1 MSADHPPPYA
11 PPPPAQG
18 SGGFVGAT
26 PYQAAPSSYY
36 QGPQQYVTSPGYHT
50 PFYDAPQGWD
60 ASKAYGGPPKH
71 TVYVVDQN
79 EGPGHLGMGGGG
91 GGGALRSLLSACSTL
106 LCCCCLCD
114 LLTRHL

>member
-18 SGGFVGAT
+18 FVGSAGAT

-36 QGPQQYVTSPGYHT
+36 YQDPQQYATPPGYRT
-50 PFYDAPQGWD
+50 PFYVAPSGWD
-60 ASKAYGGPPKH
+60 APKAYGGPPKH

-79 EGPGHLGMGGGG
+79 EGAGHIG
-91 GGGALRSLLSACSTL
+91 GGGALRSLLSTCSTL

>member
-11 PPPPAQG
+11 PAPPAQG
-18 SGGFVGAT
+18 FGSLAGAA

-36 QGPQQYVTSPGYHT
+36 QGPQEYLTPPGYPN
-50 PFYDAPQGWD
+50 PFYVGPQGWD
-60 ASKAYGGPPKH
+60 APKTYGGPPKH

-79 EGPGHLGMGGGG
+79 EGAAHVGRGG

>member
-1 MSADHPPPYA
+1 MSGDHPPPYA
-11 PPPPAQG
+11 PPPAAQG
-18 SGGFVGAT
+18 FAVAA

-36 QGPQQYVTSPGYHT
+36 QGPQQYGTPLGYHT
-50 PFYDAPQGWD
+50 AFYDPPQGWD
-60 ASKAYGGPPKH
+60 APKAYGGPPKH

-79 EGPGHLGMGGGG
+79 EGAGRGGVGGGG
-91 GGGALRSLLSACSTL
+91 CGALRSLLSACSTL

>member
-1 MSADHPPPYA
+1 MSADHPPPYV

-18 SGGFVGAT
+18 FVGSAGAT

-36 QGPQQYVTSPGYHT
+36 QDPQQYVTPPGYRT
-50 PFYDAPQGWD
+50 PFYVAPSGWD
-60 ASKAYGGPPKH
+60 APKAYGGPPKH

-79 EGPGHLGMGGGG
+79 EGAGHIGG

>member
-1 MSADHPPPYA
+1 MSDVHPPPYA

-18 SGGFVGAT
+18 FVGLGGAT
-26 PYQAAPSSYY
+26 PYQAGPSSYY
-36 QGPQQYVTSPGYHT
+36 QDPQRYVTPPGHGA
-50 PFYDAPQGWD
+50 PFYAAPQGWD
-60 ASKAYGGPPKH
+60 AHKAYGGPPKQ
-71 TVYVVDQN
+71 TVYVVDQS
-79 EGPGHLGMGGGG
+79 EGAGHIGG